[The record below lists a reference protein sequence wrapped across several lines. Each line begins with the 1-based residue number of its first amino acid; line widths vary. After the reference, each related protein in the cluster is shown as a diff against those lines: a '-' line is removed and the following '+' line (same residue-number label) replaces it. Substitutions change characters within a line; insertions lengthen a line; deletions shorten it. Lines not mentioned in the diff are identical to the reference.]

1 MKSVAPRCLLLHGF
15 TGGGADWSSVF
26 PEDPARLAIDLPGH
40 LTGPDP
46 TGDYLDVIRALLD
59 RLPPSIDRVIGY
71 SLGGRIALSLIQ
83 LAPERFRSA
92 AIISAHPGL
101 LDPALREQ
109 RRLADQ
115 SWIRLLRDQ
124 GIEAFVA
131 AWEHQPLFRTQA
143 RLAPEILA
151 RQHARRLSQRPEGL
165 AGALERLGLGEM
177 PGTWEA
183 LVRYQGRLDWIVGG
197 EDKRFQAIAHEVLA
211 HRPATRLHILEDVG
225 HNPLLEA
232 PERLRLCL
240 ERSTRPTRNAHRIS
254 IA

>member
-1 MKSVAPRCLLLHGF
+1 MAL
-15 TGGGADWSSVF
+15 
-26 PEDPARLAIDLPGH
+26 DLPGH
-40 LTGPDP
+40 LTSPDP

-59 RLPPSIDRVIGY
+59 TLPTSIDRVIGY

-115 SWIRLLRDQ
+115 VWIDLLRDQ
-124 GIEAFVA
+124 GIDAFVT

-151 RQHARRLSQRPEGL
+151 RQRAQRLSQRPEGL
-165 AGALERLGLGEM
+165 ARALERLGLGEM
-177 PGTWEA
+177 PSTWEA
-183 LVRYQGRLDWIVGG
+183 LARYQGRLDWIIGG
-197 EDKRFQAIAHEVLA
+197 EDTRFQAIAHEVLA
-211 HRPATRLHILEDVG
+211 HRPATWLHVLEDVG

-232 PERLRLCL
+232 PERLRACL
-240 ERSTRPTRNAHRIS
+240 EHAKTSPSNALRIS

>member
-1 MKSVAPRCLLLHGF
+1 M
-15 TGGGADWSSVF
+15 
-26 PEDPARLAIDLPGH
+26 
-40 LTGPDP
+40 
-46 TGDYLDVIRALLD
+46 IRALLD
-59 RLPPSIDRVIGY
+59 ALPPSIDRVVGY

-83 LAPERFRSA
+83 LAPERFCSA

-115 SWIRLLRDQ
+115 VWIRLLRDQ

-131 AWEHQPLFRTQA
+131 AWEHQPLFKTQA

-151 RQHARRLSQRPEGL
+151 RQRARRLSQRPEGL
-165 AGALERLGLGEM
+165 AAVLERLGLGEM
-177 PGTWEA
+177 PSTWETLA
-183 LVRYQGRLDWIVGG
+183 QYQGRLDWIIGS
-197 EDKRFQAIAHEVLA
+197 EDRRFQAIAHEVLA
-211 HRPATRLHILEDVG
+211 HRPATWLHVLEHVG

-232 PERLRLCL
+232 PERLRACL
-240 ERSTRPTRNAHRIS
+240 ERSSRPTPGAHRIL

>member
-1 MKSVAPRCLLLHGF
+1 M
-15 TGGGADWSSVF
+15 
-26 PEDPARLAIDLPGH
+26 
-40 LTGPDP
+40 
-46 TGDYLDVIRALLD
+46 IRALLNV
-59 RLPPSIDRVIGY
+59 LPASIDRVVGY

-124 GIEAFVA
+124 GLEAFVA

-151 RQHARRLSQRPEGL
+151 HQRARRLSQRPEGL
-165 AGALERLGLGEM
+165 ASVLERLGLGEM
-177 PGTWEA
+177 PSTWEA
-183 LVRYQGRLDWIVGG
+183 LTRYQGRLDWIIGG
-197 EDKRFQAIAHEVLA
+197 EDKRFQAIAHEVVA
-211 HRPATRLHILEDVG
+211 HRPATRLHVLEDVG

-240 ERSTRPTRNAHRIS
+240 ERSTRSTSNAHSIS